1 MENKCKNCMC
11 YHQAFWHSDGT
22 KGTCGQSGELRVHNR
37 EDICDCGY
45 FMEMSRVEKVRK
57 TLMRDLH
64 AWIRERDSMYRR
76 SMELVWHIGQLF
88 EQGEF
93 KIFDIVK
100 SAQDMKGLV
109 YNNNHVITE
118 IDTVWTYHC
127 PWDEEKDLF
136 IAITTNG
143 TLVVNEWDG
152 TNFRTEWHSIED
164 EFELC
169 MEMIDKIRMNCVTKV
184 HVNDV
189 VTETEMNKCVSDE
202 PLVKRPYIQ

>member
-1 MENKCKNCMC
+1 MESKCKNCMC
-11 YHQAFWHSDGT
+11 FYQALWHSDGT
-22 KGTCGQSGELRVHNR
+22 KGTCGQGGELVVHNR
-37 EDICDCGY
+37 EDNCDCGC
-45 FMEMSRVEKVRK
+45 FREMSRVEKVRK
-57 TLMRDLH
+57 TLIRDLYS
-64 AWIRERDSMYRR
+64 WIRERDSMYRR

-109 YNNNHVITE
+109 YHNNQVITE
-118 IDTVWTYHC
+118 IDTVWTYQC
-127 PWDEEKDLF
+127 PWDEDKELF
-136 IAITTNG
+136 IAITIDG
-143 TLVVNEWDG
+143 RLVVNEWDG
-152 TNFRTEWHSIED
+152 VNFRTEWRNIND

-169 MEMIDKIRMNCVTKV
+169 MGLIDKIRMNCVTKV

-202 PLVKRPYIQ
+202 PPVKRPYIQ